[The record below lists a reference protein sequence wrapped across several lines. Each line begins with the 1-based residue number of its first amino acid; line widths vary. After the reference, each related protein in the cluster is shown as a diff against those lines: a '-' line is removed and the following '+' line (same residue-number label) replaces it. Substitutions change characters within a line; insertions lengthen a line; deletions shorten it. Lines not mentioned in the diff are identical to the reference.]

1 MMGKGGTSRQCS
13 KPASLAPTSTRDM
26 SVESESYF
34 MIGSR
39 DLEQRLRFES
49 ACRSLTSAGTFFHLN
64 KSSVKADQ
72 RGREPSGFCTPGNSA
87 VCASCRCSKEGSTS
101 EWSAIQK
108 LGGHTGGTDSGKRHL
123 NLVSNAARL
132 TDSQPSECGSRLGIS
147 GTPAGAATPQEVA
160 TAAGAGDVKLT
171 KRTRASAKDV
181 TQPTSALKI
190 PIPRANPAQRC
201 GAGCAEDSKPTVR
214 ECCARFSY

>member
-147 GTPAGAATPQEVA
+147 GTPAAHNPSATTSGLPVIQEQGADLRVA
-160 TAAGAGDVKLT
+160 TAESQLRNGVI
-171 KRTRASAKDV
+171 V
-181 TQPTSALKI
+181 T
-190 PIPRANPAQRC
+190 
-201 GAGCAEDSKPTVR
+201 D
-214 ECCARFSY
+214 